1 MSNPGVIVLSKKKL
15 DKKKSFI
22 VEDNIGE
29 AIHLHYDDIRIDMT
43 VKNYIELC
51 DNVKESIQ
59 QLIEIENFS
68 VDYFDPVFLD
78 MISGYL
84 LDLESIQ
91 FKKIA
96 LEDLQIQTV
105 LFGGIPVIRRL
116 NKSRVFKALHGNT
129 AEEEN
134 YVQENLRNESN
145 LDRVKKIYESVKEN
159 GYPYNNQYIVLFN
172 NQNYIRDGQHR
183 AASMLFEEGNKE
195 VEVMVLNFKNN
206 KYSLSAHPW
215 IRYIFV
221 INREKLRN
229 IKRVGYRVLR
239 KIYHLIKK

>member
-78 MISGYL
+78 MI
-84 LDLESIQ
+84 
-91 FKKIA
+91 A
-96 LEDLQIQTV
+96 AV
-105 LFGGIPVIRRL
+105 C
-116 NKSRVFKALHGNT
+116 KALVYG
-129 AEEEN
+129 EETM
-134 YVQENLRNESN
+134 
-145 LDRVKKIYESVKEN
+145 I
-159 GYPYNNQYIVLFN
+159 
-172 NQNYIRDGQHR
+172 
-183 AASMLFEEGNKE
+183 
-195 VEVMVLNFKNN
+195 
-206 KYSLSAHPW
+206 
-215 IRYIFV
+215 
-221 INREKLRN
+221 
-229 IKRVGYRVLR
+229 
-239 KIYHLIKK
+239 